1 MGNTPMRKSGFED
14 IQQYIQSNDP
24 NLILINVLDPTD
36 QDILIL
42 KTVHCQNEVA
52 LVNKAMSDKKCIIVY
67 GYNNNDERVV
77 AKYNQILKLG
87 HANVSV
93 YVGGLFEWLMLNDI
107 YGSEQF
113 PVTKQCNDFYK
124 YRPKGLTYLI

>member
-1 MGNTPMRKSGFED
+1 MRKSGFED
-14 IQQYIQSNDP
+14 IQQYIQSNDH
-24 NLILINVLDPTD
+24 NLILINTLDPTD

-42 KTVHCQNEVA
+42 KTIHCQNEVA
-52 LVNKAMSDKKCIIVY
+52 LVNKAMSDKKSIIVY
-67 GYNNNDERVV
+67 GYNNNDDRVV
-77 AKYNQILKLG
+77 DKYNQILKLG

-124 YRPKGLTYLI
+124 YRPKGLSYLI

>member
-1 MGNTPMRKSGFED
+1 MGNKPMRKTGFEE

-24 NLILINVLDPTD
+24 NIILINTIDATD

-42 KTVHCQNEVA
+42 KTVNYQNEVA
-52 LVNKAMSDKKCIIVY
+52 IVNKAISDKKCIIIY
-67 GYNNNDERVV
+67 GYNNNDERIFH
-77 AKYNQILKLG
+77 KYYQILKLG

-107 YGSEQF
+107 YGAELF
-113 PVTKQCNDFYK
+113 PLTKQCTDFYK
-124 YRPKGLTYLI
+124 YRPKGIGYLI